1 MKFKIAEIPKGARTI
16 GSILNQNGYQAYVVG
31 GAVRDWLLGRNPK
44 DWDIA
49 TDAKP
54 DDILPIFE
62 EQNIKVWPL
71 GKKFG
76 IVKMEIEGQEYDVA
90 TFRKKIEFEEGKS
103 KVGEYSDNI
112 NDDLAFRDL
121 TINALAMNIQT
132 GEIIDPFGGQ
142 KDLEQG
148 IIRAIGDPDERMK
161 EGPIRTLRAVRFA
174 VKYGFKIDPETE
186 ATIKRQGNLLS
197 LTAGGRIKREL
208 NAILMLNKASVA
220 LKMLTDMGLSKVI
233 FPEVNLMDVIE
244 EIDKT
249 PKNLVDRW
257 ATILKNTGKGK
268 KINTEVARQIMRK
281 LGFSLAEIEPVNR
294 KIYAQSE
301 QKLTAAD
308 LDITAAE
315 LQKLG
320 VKPEDMQTVQNQ
332 LIDLIVF
339 RPEKN
344 KNSILKN
351 RAKKWLQGVEITK

>member
-1 MKFKIAEIPKGARTI
+1 MKFKIASLPKGVKTI
-16 GSILNQNGYQAYVVG
+16 GSILATNKYQAYVVG

-54 DDILPIFE
+54 DEIVPIFE
-62 EQNIKVWPL
+62 QQNIKAWPL
-71 GKKFG
+71 GQKYG
-76 IVKMEIEGQEYDVA
+76 IVKMEIDGMEYDVA

-112 NDDLAFRDL
+112 TDDLSFRDL

-132 GEIIDPFGGQ
+132 GEIVDPFGGQ
-142 KDLEQG
+142 KDLEAG

-174 VKYGFKIDPETE
+174 IKYGFKLDPETE
-186 ATIKRQGNLLS
+186 ATIRRQGNLLS
-197 LTAGGRIKREL
+197 LTAGGRIKREM
-208 NAILMLNKASVA
+208 NAILMLDNASKA
-220 LKMLTDMGLSKVI
+220 LTMLADMGLAQVI
-233 FPEVNLMDVIE
+233 LPNVDLNEAIK

-249 PKNLVDRW
+249 PKKLVDRW

-281 LGFSLAEIEPVNR
+281 LGFSLAEIEPINR
-294 KIYAQSE
+294 VIYAHGE
-301 QKLTAAD
+301 PLKFTD
-308 LDITAAE
+308 LDVTEKE

-320 VKPEDMQTVQNQ
+320 VTPEQMPTLQKQ
-332 LIDLIVF
+332 LIDLVVF

-351 RAKKWLQGVEITK
+351 RVKKSLQGEAITK